1 MEESNPL
8 PLVSRSNWVDLINT
22 VPIKT
27 KNIQM
32 KKVILIGFLMFAT
45 FGAFAQKFA
54 YVDTEYI
61 LKNLPEYKS
70 SLNQLNTLSQQF
82 QKESDANFAAID
94 KMYKAYQA
102 DQVLLTDDM
111 RKRRENDIIEKEKEA
126 KEYQRQKFGPE
137 GELFQTRT
145 KLLKPIQDKVT
156 KVIAELAKTKFLDF
170 IFDKSSEST
179 MMIYSSSN
187 YDLSNDVII
196 RLGYKPSTTVK

>member
-1 MEESNPL
+1 
-8 PLVSRSNWVDLINT
+8 VDLINT
-22 VPIKT
+22 LPIKT
-27 KNIQM
+27 KNTQM

-45 FGAFAQKFA
+45 SAVFAQKFA

-82 QKESDANFAAID
+82 QKESDANFTAID

-111 RKRRENDIIEKEKEA
+111 RKRRENDIIEKEKDA

-156 KVIAELAKTKFLDF
+156 KVIADLAKTKFLDF

-196 RLGYKPSTTVK
+196 RLGYKPNASVK

>member
-1 MEESNPL
+1 
-8 PLVSRSNWVDLINT
+8 
-22 VPIKT
+22 
-27 KNIQM
+27 M
-32 KKVILIGFLMFAT
+32 KRVILIGFLIFAG

-61 LKNLPEYKS
+61 LKHLPEYKS
-70 SLNQLNTLSQQF
+70 SQNQLNVLSQQW
-82 QKESDANFAAID
+82 QKEVDTKFADID

-111 RKRRENDIIEKEKEA
+111 RKRRENDIIEKEKDA
-126 KEYQRQKFGPE
+126 KEFQRQKFGPD

-156 KVIAELAKTKFLDF
+156 AVIADLAKSKFLDF
-170 IFDKSSEST
+170 IFDKSSEAT
-179 MMIYSSSN
+179 MMIYAGSN

-196 RLGYKPSTTVK
+196 KLGYKPGTVVK

>member
-1 MEESNPL
+1 
-8 PLVSRSNWVDLINT
+8 
-22 VPIKT
+22 
-27 KNIQM
+27 M

-45 FGAFAQKFA
+45 SAVFAQKFA

-82 QKESDANFAAID
+82 QKESDANFTAID

-111 RKRRENDIIEKEKEA
+111 RKRRENDIIEKEKDA

-156 KVIAELAKTKFLDF
+156 KVIADLAKTKFLDF

-196 RLGYKPSTTVK
+196 RLGYKPNASVK